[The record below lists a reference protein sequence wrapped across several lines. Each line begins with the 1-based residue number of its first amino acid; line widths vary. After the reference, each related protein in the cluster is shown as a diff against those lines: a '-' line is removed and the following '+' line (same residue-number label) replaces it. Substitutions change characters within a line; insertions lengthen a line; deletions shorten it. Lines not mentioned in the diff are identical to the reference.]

1 MRLRHIEIF
10 QAVMLHGSIS
20 AAAQAMFISQ
30 PAATKLLQSAER
42 SLGIALFER
51 SARKMVPTPEA
62 LRLFAE
68 TEKLTQGLN
77 HIVRVADSLRAQVP
91 DTLAVIATA
100 TLALNFAPI
109 LFSLLRKQFPA
120 LRLHLAS
127 NQSGGIV
134 DSLLLKTFQVGLTL
148 NNPGHPSILAR
159 VIASG
164 PLSVIAPAGTWTD
177 EECAQ
182 PLAVHA
188 LPANL
193 IGLDEHAPI
202 GARIASVLALY
213 GVEPSYLTMV
223 HSTHMARALVE
234 AGGGVAIVDP
244 FTAATTHAAIQRRV
258 LAPLIPIELFLLTA
272 SDSPSPFG
280 TEALFNLF
288 AQAAASCLAQ
298 R

>member
-1 MRLRHIEIF
+1 
-10 QAVMLHGSIS
+10 MLHGSIS

-42 SLGIALFER
+42 SLGVQLFER
-51 SARKMVPTPEA
+51 SARKMVATPEA

-77 HIVRVADSLRAQVP
+77 HIARVAESLKAQVP

-109 LFSLLRKQFPA
+109 LFSMLRKQFPA

-164 PLSVIAPAGTWTD
+164 PLSVIAPPGTWT
-177 EECAQ
+177 EAECAL
-182 PLAVHA
+182 PLPVDA
-188 LPANL
+188 LPDNL
-193 IGLDEHAPI
+193 IELDGNAPI
-202 GARIASVLALY
+202 GARIASVLAMY
-213 GVEPSYLTMV
+213 GVEPGFLTMV

-234 AGGGVAIVDP
+234 AGAGVAIVDP
-244 FTAATTHAAIQRRV
+244 FTAATTQPGIQRRV

-280 TEALFNLF
+280 TEALFDLF
-288 AQAAASCLAQ
+288 AQAAASCLARGQ
-298 R
+298 SA